1 MKSPSTT
8 KPVTTDTAEQQ
19 LSSVLNEDP
28 KLASAVEV
36 LQLTVDRF
44 QLIRS
49 KLHDLSVEAVAKKRE
64 ADTRHEVVRAQA
76 LKEIGDYSAD
86 QLEAARKDHEA
97 AKAALEQ
104 VSGRDQILAE
114 ELRKVQADLQVAHDA
129 LADAVT
135 PWRGNV
141 VVAAKALAAEGA
153 RLIQVAALAMH
164 AAGSRSSLPIHRGD
178 VSQWLEA
185 QNIVL
190 PINLVRR
197 EEDKVSPIT
206 MHAPPIAPLAASAL
220 DLLDRSKG
228 MKDEEI
234 RIPTAPAYLPA
245 EVVAEASDRVE
256 PDYNAFGRPMLER
269 LSEAERET
277 LAAQSEIV
285 PAGVSVFC
293 SPGMPAA
300 LTHDPLGNPLP
311 EAKGML
317 ERLKLRRSAPY
328 DDGRGGAKEVAR

>member
-1 MKSPSTT
+1 MKSPITT
-8 KPVTTDTAEQQ
+8 KIVATNTPEQQ
-19 LSSVLNEDP
+19 LASVLNENP
-28 KLASAVEV
+28 ELAAAVEA
-36 LQLTVDRF
+36 LRITVDRF
-44 QLIRS
+44 QLIRG

-76 LKEIGDYSAD
+76 LKEIGDYSAH

-104 VSGRDQILAE
+104 VSGRDQILAD

-141 VVAAKALAAEGA
+141 VDAAKTLAAEGA

-164 AAGSRSSLPIHRGD
+164 AAGSRNSLPIHRD
-178 VSQWLEA
+178 DISDWLEA

-190 PINLVRR
+190 PIDLVRR
-197 EEDKVSPIT
+197 EDDKFSPIT
-206 MHAPPIAPLAASAL
+206 KHTPTVAPLAASAL
-220 DLLDRSKG
+220 DLLDRSNG

-234 RIPTAPAYLPA
+234 RIPTAPTYLPA
-245 EVVAEASDRVE
+245 EAAADSSDRVE
-256 PDYNAFGRPMLER
+256 PEYNTFGRPILEK
-269 LSEAERET
+269 LTEAERTKFATQPEV
-277 LAAQSEIV
+277 V
-285 PAGVSVFC
+285 PAGVSVF
-293 SPGMPAA
+293 SRPGVPAG

-311 EAKGML
+311 EAKGL
-317 ERLKLRRSAPY
+317 LDRLKLRRGSPY
-328 DDGRGGAKEVAR
+328 TDGRDGVKEVAR